1 MSTLLSTN
9 FRSNKMAALL
19 GENKGTE
26 EVKASDATQAE
37 EEPRL
42 LPVEELDADALQD
55 TVNQL
60 RRFHLG
66 EPGASAS
73 TQSPDQ
79 TYLPLLL
86 NGFRNL
92 RRFRYEYP
100 LLLLP
105 DNSGELLARPLD
117 EFLQGILPEAEGSA
131 RMLKDNVTWLE
142 TYIRDQIS
150 GQDFSTL
157 ARDLVVDAGKALQKQ
172 LGLKESDQEV
182 LQADLDE
189 LVDNIPVGSHFLPY
203 THNVAL
209 HLLQHTIRHRTQWQ
223 REQMMRRIGQA
234 VRGLQQL
241 VEVEAEKKSDGKII
255 GEGSKYFDS
264 SFMANVLVNKS
275 HGSVL
280 MSPERMQRIKA
291 TLDVLTGFEM
301 DESILHLV
309 VRPGSFS
316 IGDAGSINI
325 VESTDP
331 CTKALELHDL
341 VADKLSKVFASLR
354 TAELDVAGAYD
365 SRFHDSWFESFAAE
379 AFSDDEKQMISTVVA
394 LETAEHAT
402 DDCMQSFSTILAS
415 GKPVQ
420 ILLNIDPHTN
430 PGRESDFL
438 GGLRMELAYLG
449 IGHRHAVINQMSA
462 AKYESLLSG
471 FSAALGSHQACL
483 HLIDTGFS
491 DPQPLHPW
499 IMATAA
505 LESRAHPAIKFDPTS
520 TVDTEEMT
528 FAGNPSPEDDW
539 ATNTAVYRGEQG
551 ESVEEEVEFTFADYC
566 LLKPDL
572 LDHFRLIADGCNS
585 EDFVSVADC
594 LNATADEQDR
604 MIPFIW
610 SVDGNGLMRKLVVSR
625 RLLFSCLDRLN
636 FWQTVQSLSGVK
648 NAFVDEAVAKARG
661 EEQSQAA
668 SEREE
673 LAREY
678 EETLQQARTESA
690 NEVMGRLTN
699 ALMELDLTLESPVP
713 AASLSQAEEPA
724 ASPVIEETES
734 PEVSAPEPAAAEE
747 DDEDEISFDEP
758 WIDSIFCTTCDD
770 CLELNK
776 QMFVYN
782 DNRQA
787 IISDAKAGTFA
798 QMVEAA
804 ELCPARCIHPGK
816 PLDSSEG
823 DLDDLVKRAEPFN

>member
-1 MSTLLSTN
+1 
-9 FRSNKMAALL
+9 MAALSD
-19 GENKGTE
+19 ENKG
-26 EVKASDATQAE
+26 EVKVSGATQAE
-37 EEPRL
+37 EDPRL
-42 LPVEELDADALQD
+42 PLVEELDADALQD
-55 TVNQL
+55 SINLL

-105 DNSGELLARPLD
+105 DTSGELLARPLD
-117 EFLQGILPEAEGSA
+117 EFLQGVLPEAEGSA
-131 RMLKDNVTWLE
+131 RMLKDNITWLE

-157 ARDLVVDAGKALQKQ
+157 ARGLAVGAGEALVMQ

-182 LQADLDE
+182 LRADLDE
-189 LVDNIPVGSHFLPY
+189 LVDNIPQGSHFLPY

-223 REQMMRRIGQA
+223 REQMMRRIGRA

-241 VEVEAEKKSDGKII
+241 VEVEAEKTSDGKII
-255 GEGSKYFDS
+255 GEGSKFFDS
-264 SFMANVLVNKS
+264 SFMANVVENKS
-275 HGSVL
+275 SGTLL
-280 MSPERMQRIKA
+280 MSSERMERIQA
-291 TLDVLTGFEM
+291 TLDILTSFEL
-301 DESILHLV
+301 DQSILHLV
-309 VRPGSFS
+309 VRPRSFS

-325 VESTDP
+325 VESADP
-331 CTKALELHDL
+331 CTKALELYDL
-341 VADKLSKVFASLR
+341 VAGKLSRVFASLR

-365 SRFHDSWFESFAAE
+365 SRFHDSWFESFSAA
-379 AFSDDEKQMISTVVA
+379 AFSDDERQMISTVVA

-402 DDCMQSFSTILAS
+402 DDCMQSFSTVLAS

-462 AKYESLLSG
+462 AKYETLLSG

-505 LESRAHPAIKFDPTS
+505 LESRAHPSIKFDPTS

-539 ATNTAVYRGEQG
+539 VMNTAIYRDEKG
-551 ESVEEEVEFTFADYC
+551 ESVEQEVEFTFADYC

-572 LDHFRLIADGCNS
+572 LDHFRVIPDGYDS
-585 EDFVSVADC
+585 KDIVSVGAC
-594 LNATADEQDR
+594 LNASADEQDR
-604 MIPFIW
+604 IIPFIW
-610 SVDGNGLMRKLVVSR
+610 SVDGNGLIQKLVVSR
-625 RLLFSCLDRLN
+625 QLLFSCRDRLD

-648 NAFVDEAVAKARG
+648 NAFVDEAVKKARE
-661 EEQSQAA
+661 EEQLRAA

-673 LAREY
+673 LVREY
-678 EETLQQARTESA
+678 EETIEQARTESA

-699 ALMELDLTLESPVP
+699 ALMELDLTLDSPVLT
-713 AASLSQAEEPA
+713 ASPRQAEAPA
-724 ASPVIEETES
+724 VTPVVEEVES
-734 PEVSAPEPAAAEE
+734 EEVSAPEPAAEE
-747 DDEDEISFDEP
+747 DDDEISFDEP

-770 CLELNK
+770 CLNLNK

-787 IISDAKAGTFA
+787 IIADTKAGTFS
-798 QMVEAA
+798 QLVEAA

-823 DLDDLVKRAEPFN
+823 GLEDLIKRAEPFN